1 MQTPPPPMM
10 PAYGTSR
17 MQWLLVALV
26 GIGLLLLAI
35 GGAMINLGNNPS
47 ALNPSMVQSYGPL
60 VIDFGLFLFI
70 GGLLLGAM
78 VLDNLDVFIRL
89 FLLILAFVALLMI
102 LASPFTYFALH

>member
-1 MQTPPPPMM
+1 MM
-10 PAYGTSR
+10 PGYGTSR
-17 MQWLLVALV
+17 LQMLLVGLV
-26 GIGLLLLAI
+26 GLGLLVIAI

-47 ALNPSMVQSYGPL
+47 GPNPSMAQSYGPL

-70 GGLLLGAM
+70 GGLLLAALAM
-78 VLDNLDVFIRL
+78 ENMDVFIRL